1 MPLGSRKENFKQ
13 AHNLINFEPFDFKD
27 VLERKKSMF
36 DTSHIHPML
45 VHFPIALTLLGV
57 LFSALRLY
65 KPQKFPYPCGEFLLY
80 FATLSA
86 ILAAMAGAAF
96 TPNFTEPVL
105 AQAKNIHS
113 TFAGITVT
121 FLCIASACYIAQRL
135 LKKYADILHKIG
147 FMFYV
152 LAAISVAVTGF
163 LGGVLV
169 YNDLLKM

>member
-1 MPLGSRKENFKQ
+1 
-13 AHNLINFEPFDFKD
+13 
-27 VLERKKSMF
+27 MF

-45 VHFPIALTLLGV
+45 VHFPIALLLLGILLEAV
-57 LFSALRLY
+57 SLY
-65 KPQKFPYPCGEFLLY
+65 KPGKFNHPCGEILLY

-86 ILAAMAGAAF
+86 ILAATAGSFF
-96 TPNFTEPVL
+96 TPNFTVAKL

-121 FLCIASACYIAQRL
+121 LLCVTSA
-135 LKKYADILHKIG
+135 
-147 FMFYV
+147 FYV
-152 LAAISVAVTGF
+152 AKYIFRQYAPSIRRAGFLFYLLAAVAVAITGF